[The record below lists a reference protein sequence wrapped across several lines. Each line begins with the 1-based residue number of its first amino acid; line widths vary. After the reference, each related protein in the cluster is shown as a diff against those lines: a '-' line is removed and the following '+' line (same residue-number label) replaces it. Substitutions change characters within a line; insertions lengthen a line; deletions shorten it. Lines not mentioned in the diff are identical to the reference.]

1 MESDQ
6 NNPANDAISPETLK
20 KAYKAFKKRLK
31 VQRLDDNSSL
41 GRGPFS
47 GGEKGLTAI
56 SPPNQYPRE
65 VWDEL
70 CKQGKMRSA
79 GQGLYEINSQ

>member
-6 NNPANDAISPETLK
+6 NKPANDPLSPEILK
-20 KAYKAFKKRLK
+20 KAYNAFKKRLK
-31 VQRLDDNSSL
+31 LQRLDDNSSL

-70 CKQGKMRSA
+70 CRQGKLRSA
-79 GQGLYEINSQ
+79 GQGMYEMNKK